1 MEVIEM
7 EIKNKIW
14 IVELKEKRFLFN
26 DEKEAI
32 NEWKN
37 LAKNEEPKLSE
48 IMFTKDGIEY
58 GAVSWSKI
66 ALQLAKGDL
75 K

>member
-1 MEVIEM
+1 M
-7 EIKNKIW
+7 EIKNKLW
-14 IVELKEKRFLFN
+14 IVEDKGKRYLFN

-32 NEWKN
+32 EEWKK
-37 LAKNEEPKLSE
+37 LAKDGEPKLNE
-48 IMFTKDGIEY
+48 MEFTEKGIEY

>member
-1 MEVIEM
+1 MEL
-7 EIKNKIW
+7 IKNKMW
-14 IVELKEKRFLFN
+14 IVELKEKKFVFV
-26 DEKEAI
+26 EEAEAI
-32 NEWKN
+32 EEWKN
-37 LAKNEEPKLSE
+37 LAKDKEPKLNE
-48 IMFTKDGIEY
+48 ITFTKDGIEY